1 MVMVFSSIKRLSP
14 SIYLKN
20 ENHTCSSEKNQDISF
35 VTFPS
40 HRPDT
45 DSYSILLILE
55 SCLFMNIMFLHK
67 PVPSF
72 RNKDL
77 KSGSIPILSG
87 LGQCKSGNL

>member
-1 MVMVFSSIKRLSP
+1 MIMVFSSIKRLP
-14 SIYLKN
+14 SLIYLKN
-20 ENHTCSSEKNQDISF
+20 EHHTRSSEKNQDISF

-55 SCLFMNIMFLHK
+55 SCLFMNILFLYK

-77 KSGSIPILSG
+77 KPGSLPILSG
-87 LGQCKSGNL
+87 LSQGKSGNL